1 MERFP
6 QYLSSPM
13 QVLWWES
20 DEVAII
26 LTLLAMA
33 LVFGGIFWIVMF
45 AGSGLYSG
53 VKKKYPK
60 GFLKHMIYFSG
71 MKDLKHYPSAFQS
84 KFSE

>member
-13 QVLWWES
+13 QVLFWES

-26 LTLLAMA
+26 LTLLATA
-33 LVFGGIFWIVMF
+33 IVFGGVFWIVMLL
-45 AGSGLYSG
+45 GSFLYSRI
-53 VKKKYPK
+53 KKKYPK
-60 GFLKHMIYFSG
+60 GFLKHVIYFSG

-84 KFSE
+84 EFTE